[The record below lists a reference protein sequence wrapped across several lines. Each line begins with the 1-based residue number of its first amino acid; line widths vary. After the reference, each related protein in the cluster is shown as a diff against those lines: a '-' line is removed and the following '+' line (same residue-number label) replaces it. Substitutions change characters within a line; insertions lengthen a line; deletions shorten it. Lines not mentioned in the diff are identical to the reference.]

1 MRTEQFNVRLPTTL
15 VRDLDILSKLLQ
27 VNKSEFVKVKIAE
40 IVNKEKSKLISEL
53 ESLHKKG
60 IITKPELKK
69 ILKQQYSIHL

>member
-1 MRTEQFNVRLPTTL
+1 MHTEQFNIRLPTTL
-15 VRDLDILSKLLQ
+15 VKDLDILSKILQ

-40 IVNKEKSKLISEL
+40 IVSKEKSKLISEL

-69 ILKQQYSIHL
+69 ILKNKYNL